1 MEKEIKISV
10 IIPTY
15 NRAHLLEKTIPTYF
29 QENVEEVII
38 VNDASTDN
46 TKEILVKLKEKY
58 PNIKIFNLEKN
69 SKQTY
74 CKNLGMTLLSKGIDY
89 VYFGDDDSILLPNS
103 INYLYETLV
112 NYKADLVGA
121 KAIYLKN
128 SKELENIDE
137 TLEKIKK
144 ISINEVGEKYLEN
157 FYCCYDVEKPIE
169 VLITY
174 ACFLI
179 KKEILEKVKFS
190 LDYKQNCYR
199 EETDFT
205 LRVHELGKKLMYD
218 SRACQVNLP
227 REQASG
233 GAHVNGILGKLKWYY
248 WLVRNNHIFLKKH
261 YDYLKMNN
269 YLNENKICYEIKF
282 ALKEGI
288 KILKAG
294 YRKYILKK

>member
-1 MEKEIKISV
+1 MKKEIKISV

-38 VNDASTDN
+38 INDASTDN
-46 TKEILVKLKEKY
+46 TEEILIKLKEKY
-58 PNIKIFNLEKN
+58 PKIKFFNLEKN

-74 CKNLGMTLLSKGIDY
+74 CKNMGMTLLSKEIDY

-121 KAIYLKN
+121 KAIYLKS

-137 TLEKIKK
+137 TLKKIKK
-144 ISINEVGEKYLEN
+144 IPINEIGEKHLEK
-157 FYCCYDVEKPIE
+157 FYCCYDIEKPIE

-179 KKEILEKVKFS
+179 KKEILEKIKFS

-205 LRVHELGKKLMYD
+205 LRVHKLGKKLMYD
-218 SRACQVNLP
+218 SRACQINLP
-227 REQASG
+227 REQATG
-233 GAHVNGILGKLKWYY
+233 GAHINGILGKIKWYY
-248 WLVRNNHIFLKKH
+248 WLIRNNHIFIKKH
-261 YDYLKMNN
+261 YDYLKKNN
-269 YLNENKICYEIKF
+269 YLNENKIFYEIKF
-282 ALKEGI
+282 ALKEGKNI
-288 KILKAG
+288 IKAGMRKILK
-294 YRKYILKK
+294 